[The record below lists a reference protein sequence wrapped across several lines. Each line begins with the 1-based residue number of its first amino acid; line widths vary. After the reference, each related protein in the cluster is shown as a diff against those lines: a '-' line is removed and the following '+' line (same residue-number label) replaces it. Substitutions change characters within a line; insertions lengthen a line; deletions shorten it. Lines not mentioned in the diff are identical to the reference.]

1 MAVGLI
7 FGEPP
12 RHRPPAVRQG
22 LAAVVST
29 VVDPLVEFFR
39 RSGALLV
46 LLFVLLHK
54 IGDTL
59 SQLTVR
65 LLLNDQQ
72 YSNDE
77 IALYDVGIGFWAY
90 LLGIFIGGILYA
102 RLGMKRSVFLS
113 LWLMALSNLGFA
125 ALALIGKSNAALAA
139 AMTFETLASGYGGV
153 VVVAYFSALC
163 DLRYT
168 ATHFALISA
177 ASSIVGRIVTGA
189 TAGALIESMGYFYF
203 YLLTTVVAFP
213 GIVLFWYMM
222 RRGFI
227 DSSLGSV
234 GKALPGESP
243 PAPARAEPS

>member
-7 FGEPP
+7 FGEPA
-12 RHRPPAVRQG
+12 RHRAPAVREG
-22 LAAVVST
+22 FAT
-29 VVDPLVEFFR
+29 VIRTVIDPLVEFFR

-59 SQLTVR
+59 SQLTLR

-72 YSNDE
+72 YTNNE
-77 IALYDVGIGFWAY
+77 IAFYDVGFGFWAY
-90 LLGIFIGGILYA
+90 LIGIFIGGILYA
-102 RLGMKRSVFLS
+102 RLGMKRSVLLS
-113 LWLMALSNLGFA
+113 LWLMALSNLSFA
-125 ALALIGKSNAALAA
+125 GLAVLGKAPGALAA
-139 AMTFETLASGYGGV
+139 AITFENLASGYGGV

-177 ASSIVGRIVTGA
+177 AASIVGRIVTG
-189 TAGALIESMGYFYF
+189 TMAGGLIESLGYFNF
-203 YLLTTVVAFP
+203 YVLTTVVAFP
-213 GIVLFWYMM
+213 GIALFWYMT
-222 RRGFI
+222 RRGFV

-234 GKALPGESP
+234 GKALPADNSQ
-243 PAPARAEPS
+243 APARAESS